1 MNLSLKLL
9 KVELIYAHDFKTID
23 QAKTCIFEYI
33 EI

>member
-1 MNLSLKLL
+1 M
-9 KVELIYAHDFKTID
+9 YAHDFKTID